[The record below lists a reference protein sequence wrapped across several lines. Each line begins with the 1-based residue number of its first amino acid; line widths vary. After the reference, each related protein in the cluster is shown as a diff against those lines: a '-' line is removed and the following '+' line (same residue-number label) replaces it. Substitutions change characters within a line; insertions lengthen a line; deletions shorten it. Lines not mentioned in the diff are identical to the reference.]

1 MHTKITIDQFTVL
14 GIKSIR
20 DFNIVLIG
28 FNYNGT
34 KKIGTIWFD
43 NESTNYKHSFK
54 TGEIYNCKI
63 TGNIIEETPQKT
75 IIKFSPPTELME
87 STKTENIDD
96 YFILFERIRYN
107 DINKNIPHGKIYRV
121 FAQIDSITFVY
132 PNAIK
137 KYATVECSDFENN
150 KFTTFFNLN
159 YFKNLNIGKGSMISF
174 LANINIRDN
183 FKFSAIFEG
192 IAIDPIAPLQLKSYR
207 KLVQN
212 HEGRLE
218 ESKQM
223 NICEFIRCD

>member
-63 TGNIIEETPQKT
+63 TGNIIEETPQKL
-75 IIKFSPPTELME
+75 IIKFSPPTDLIE
-87 STKTENIDD
+87 STRTENTDD

-107 DINKNIPHGKIYRV
+107 DINKNIQHGKIYRV
-121 FAQIDSITFVY
+121 LAQINSITFYY
-132 PNAIK
+132 PNFAK
-137 KYATVECSDFENN
+137 SFALVECIDFEDN
-150 KFTTFFNLN
+150 KFTNFFDLD
-159 YFKNLNIGKGSMISF
+159 YFKNLNIGKGSIISF
-174 LANINIRDN
+174 LANITIRDN
-183 FKFSAIFEG
+183 YKNTPTFCG
-192 IAIDPIAPLQLKSYR
+192 IAIEPISPLPLKSYK

-212 HEGRLE
+212 YEGEFE

-223 NICEFIRCD
+223 NICDFIGCD